1 MASHDL
7 TLKNY
12 QKQLK
17 DNIKLIYDN
26 YIDLLRTKTEHVM
39 FEVQVK
45 SAEIVRSYQ
54 SLMQLVAEIRSFLI
68 INDLVTINQPAP
80 SNQLNTGPSGSSQ
93 QSNQPH
99 QMSGSQPAQL
109 NGPQTNSD
117 EKLVKLRDEMS
128 MFLYELEIPLP

>member
-1 MASHDL
+1 MATHDL

-17 DNIKLIYDN
+17 DNLKSIYDI
-26 YIDLLRTKTEHVM
+26 YTELLKTKTEHVS

-45 SAEIVRSYQ
+45 AAEIVRSYQ
-54 SLMQLVAEIRSFLI
+54 SLMQLVSEIRTFLI
-68 INDLVTINQPAP
+68 INDLVGGSKAPA
-80 SNQLNTGPSGSSQ
+80 SNE
-93 QSNQPH
+93 
-99 QMSGSQPAQL
+99 
-109 NGPQTNSD
+109 NSD

>member
-26 YIDLLRTKTEHVM
+26 YVDLLRTKTEHVM

-80 SNQLNTGPSGSSQ
+80 SNQLITGPSSSSQ
-93 QSNQPH
+93 QTGQPH
-99 QMSGSQPAQL
+99 QMSGSQTAQL
-109 NGPQTNSD
+109 NGQQTNSD

>member
-17 DNIKLIYDN
+17 DNIKSIYEN
-26 YIDLLRTKTEHVM
+26 FITILKTQTEHVSL
-39 FEVQVK
+39 EVQVR

-54 SLMQLVAEIRSFLI
+54 SLMQLVSEIRTFLI
-68 INDLVTINQPAP
+68 IND
-80 SNQLNTGPSGSSQ
+80 Q
-93 QSNQPH
+93 QSQSNTKQ
-99 QMSGSQPAQL
+99 QEQL
-109 NGPQTNSD
+109 RDT
-117 EKLVKLRDEMS
+117 EKLVRLRDEMA

>member
-1 MASHDL
+1 MASHEL
-7 TLKNY
+7 TLKDY

-17 DNIKLIYDN
+17 DNIKQIYSN
-26 YIDLLRTKTEHVM
+26 YTDLLNTKTEHIN

-68 INDLVTINQPAP
+68 INDLVSINQPKMGGPP
-80 SNQLNTGPSGSSQ
+80 SVQSQLPGLSQ
-93 QSNQPH
+93 QT
-99 QMSGSQPAQL
+99 GSQQ
-109 NGPQTNSD
+109 NQTQMANSD
-117 EKLVKLRDEMS
+117 DKLIKLRDAMS